1 MLILRKTLPVL
12 REKVLQAGISFLLI
26 PVLLI
31 TLTATGISGCAGS
44 GDADTPPV
52 GGSGQEAGT
61 FRAVFLD
68 VGKGDCILL
77 STEGRYMLVDAGYE
91 ETADEVL
98 DSLRAYGVSSL
109 DAMVI
114 THYDKDHVGGAAEI
128 AQEIPV
134 GTFYLP
140 DYTGDPDKC
149 ADLLALIDAQDLS
162 AVQVSEDI
170 RFSLGTAQ
178 VCVDA
183 ALIDYDPAEENDN
196 DASLL
201 VEIFYG
207 EDSWFLPGDI
217 EEEAIDAWLLARARE
232 YDILKMP
239 HHGRKEDNTAGLIK
253 AVSPQIAVITD
264 SPEDDA
270 SPKVLKKLEKKKVR
284 VLRTSENGSIL
295 VTGYGIGK
303 YDIYTEK

>member
-1 MLILRKTLPVL
+1 MGFLHKRLRFLGGRL
-12 REKVLQAGISFLLI
+12 WQAGFTF
-26 PVLLI
+26 LLI
-31 TLTATGISGCAGS
+31 TLTAILLSGCTDSRDSEA
-44 GDADTPPV
+44 APV
-52 GGSGQEAGT
+52 GGREQEAGT

-77 STEGRYMLVDAGYE
+77 SSEGRYMLVDAGYA
-91 ETADEVL
+91 ETAEEVL
-98 DSLRAYGVSSL
+98 DSLRACGVDSL

-134 GTFYLP
+134 NTFYLP

-149 ADLLALIDAQDLS
+149 GDLLALIESQDLQ

-178 VCVDA
+178 IGVDA
-183 ALIDYDPAEENDN
+183 ALIDYDPVEKNDN

-207 EDSWFLPGDI
+207 EDTWFLPGDI
-217 EEEAIDAWLLARARE
+217 EEDAIEAWLADRARE

-239 HHGRKEDNTAGLIK
+239 HHGRKEDNTADLIK

-264 SPEDDA
+264 SPEEDA
-270 SPKVLKKLEKKKVR
+270 SAKVLKKLEKRKAR
-284 VLRTSENGSIL
+284 VLRTSENGTIAI
-295 VTGYGIGK
+295 TGYGIGK
-303 YDIYTEK
+303 YDVQTEK